1 MPPPASP
8 RRRKR
13 SGAARHAAAGAD
25 RMPPLPPARLT
36 RAQRR
41 AARELESG
49 PRGKVIGP
57 FVPALRS
64 PELMSRLQRLGE
76 YLRYDNV
83 LGRRL
88 TELAVLLTARAWTQ
102 QFEWALHVSIAAE
115 EGVPRAVID
124 AIAAGRR
131 PRALPARDAAV
142 YDFFVE
148 LRDTQAVSD
157 PTYARAVAE
166 LGEAGVID
174 LIGVIGYYSTLAMIM
189 NVARTPLPP
198 GYTPQLAPPKK

>member
-1 MPPPASP
+1 
-8 RRRKR
+8 
-13 SGAARHAAAGAD
+13 
-25 RMPPLPPARLT
+25 MPPLPAAQLT
-36 RAQRR
+36 SAQRR

-57 FVPALRS
+57 FIPALRS

-102 QFEWALHVSIAAE
+102 QFEWAVHAAIAAE
-115 EGVPRAVID
+115 EGMPRAVID

-131 PRALPARDAAV
+131 PRALPVPDAAV

-157 PTYARAVAE
+157 RTYARAVAE
-166 LGEAGVID
+166 LGEAGVMD

-198 GYTPQLAPPKK
+198 GYVAQLAPRPRREK

>member
-1 MPPPASP
+1 
-8 RRRKR
+8 
-13 SGAARHAAAGAD
+13 
-25 RMPPLPPARLT
+25 MPPLPSARLT
-36 RAQRR
+36 RAQRT
-41 AARELESG
+41 AVRELESG

-88 TELAVLLTARAWTQ
+88 TELAVLLTARSWTQ
-102 QFEWALHVSIAAE
+102 QFEWALHSEIAAA

-124 AIAAGRR
+124 AIAAGRK
-131 PRALPARDAAV
+131 PRALRSGDAAV

-148 LRDTQAVSD
+148 LRRTQAVTDS
-157 PTYARAVAE
+157 TYARAVAE

-198 GYTPQLAPPKK
+198 GYTPQLAPLEK

>member
-1 MPPPASP
+1 
-8 RRRKR
+8 
-13 SGAARHAAAGAD
+13 
-25 RMPPLPPARLT
+25 MPPLPDARLT

-41 AARELESG
+41 AARELEAG
-49 PRGKVIGP
+49 PRGKIIGP
-57 FVPALRS
+57 FVAALRS

-76 YLRYDNV
+76 YLRYHNA

-102 QFEWALHVSIAAE
+102 QFEWALHVDIAVE

-131 PRALPARDAAV
+131 PKTLDPADSAV

-157 PTYARAVAE
+157 ATYARAVAG

-198 GYTPQLAPPKK
+198 GRTAQLVPAPPRREK